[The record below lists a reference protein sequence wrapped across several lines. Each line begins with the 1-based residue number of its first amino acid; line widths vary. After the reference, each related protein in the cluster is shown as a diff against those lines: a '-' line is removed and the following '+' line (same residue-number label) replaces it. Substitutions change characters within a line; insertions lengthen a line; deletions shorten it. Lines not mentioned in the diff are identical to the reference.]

1 MRQHLHIEISNLLK
15 QVNFA
20 TKFNEVTY
28 VMNALIRNNGF
39 RNFSD
44 SLISSVMPNWDEFLP
59 TAYQGPSLNSTSRL
73 LAVDIKETD
82 TEYQVIADLPG
93 TPKDNIEVS
102 VKDDVLS
109 LTVRSEDEKSE
120 ESQGR
125 IIRQERYQGTF
136 KRSFKLNDLVDDE
149 NIQATY
155 KDGVLSISVPKKEP
169 VQPRKIEVAVH

>member
-1 MRQHLHIEISNLLK
+1 MRHSLHIEISNLLK

-20 TKFNEVTY
+20 TKLNEVTY
-28 VMNALIRNNGF
+28 VMNALIRNNGIRKF
-39 RNFSD
+39 ND
-44 SLISSVMPNWDEFLP
+44 SLISTMMQNWDEFLP
-59 TAYQGPSLNSTSRL
+59 SAYQGPSLNSASRL
-73 LAVDIKETD
+73 PAVDIKETD
-82 TEYQVIADLPG
+82 TEYQVIAELPG
-93 TPKDNIEVS
+93 TPRENIEVS
-102 VKDDVLS
+102 VKEDVLS

-169 VQPRKIEVAVH
+169 VQPRKIEVAIH

>member
-1 MRQHLHIEISNLLK
+1 MNSIIRSNDIR
-15 QVNFA
+15 
-20 TKFNEVTY
+20 KFN
-28 VMNALIRNNGF
+28 
-39 RNFSD
+39 D
-44 SLISSVMPNWDEFLP
+44 SLFSAMAPNWDDFFP
-59 TAYQGPSLNSTSRL
+59 SAVRGSSLNTASRAP
-73 LAVDIKETD
+73 AVDVKETD

-93 TPKDNIEVS
+93 ISKDNLEVS

-120 ESQGR
+120 ESEGR
-125 IIRQERYQGTF
+125 IIRQERYRGTF
-136 KRSFKLNDLVDDE
+136 HRSFRLSDRVDDE

>member
-1 MRQHLHIEISNLLK
+1 
-15 QVNFA
+15 
-20 TKFNEVTY
+20 
-28 VMNALIRNNGF
+28 MNALIRNNGI